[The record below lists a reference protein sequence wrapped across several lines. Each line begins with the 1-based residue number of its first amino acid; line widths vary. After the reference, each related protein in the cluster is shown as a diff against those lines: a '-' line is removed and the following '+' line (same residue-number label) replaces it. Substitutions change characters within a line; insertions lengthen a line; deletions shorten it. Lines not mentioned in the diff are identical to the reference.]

1 LGCDNYKVL
10 FLCPR
15 NTNKYQCPP
24 RMLMVEF
31 SVYAE
36 IDDTIRVNYLKM
48 VIEVKT
54 VQGRTLVY
62 IIGPSEERVLPALR

>member
-1 LGCDNYKVL
+1 MQT
-10 FLCPR
+10 
-15 NTNKYQCPP
+15 NTNVPL
-24 RMLMVEF
+24 RNAIMVQF

-48 VIEVKT
+48 VIEVKM

-62 IIGPSEERVLPALR
+62 IIGPSKECALLGWHSSK